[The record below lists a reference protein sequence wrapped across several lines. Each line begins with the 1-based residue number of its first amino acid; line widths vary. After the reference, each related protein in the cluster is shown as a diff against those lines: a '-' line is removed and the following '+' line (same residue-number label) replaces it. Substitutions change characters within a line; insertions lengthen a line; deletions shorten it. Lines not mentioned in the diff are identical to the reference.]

1 MLQAE
6 IVPYCLQKPLDMFLI
21 VAYNDLIK
29 KHLWIIRSDNMTDRY
44 YTVDEI
50 AEMIKIHPKTVQRY
64 IREGRLRATKVG
76 KSWRVSGHDLSTFTE
91 GGSVADTA
99 PLMMDESFERA
110 EIKISAVIDI
120 PVANTQESV
129 RIANTLTAISNSK
142 PPEYGSSAMQTQYLL
157 SEKVI
162 RVMVWGS
169 LGFTQIIL
177 DSIGNLTGNQE
188 G

>member
-1 MLQAE
+1 
-6 IVPYCLQKPLDMFLI
+6 
-21 VAYNDLIK
+21 
-29 KHLWIIRSDNMTDRY
+29 
-44 YTVDEI
+44 VDEI

-64 IREGRLRATKVG
+64 IREGRLKAAKVG

-91 GGSVADTA
+91 GGSISSTA
-99 PLMMDESFERA
+99 PLILGESFDRG
-110 EIKISAVIDI
+110 EIKVSAVIDI

-142 PPEYGSSAMQTQYLL
+142 PPEYGASTMQTQYLM

-162 RVMVWGS
+162 RVMIWGS
-169 LGFTQIIL
+169 LDFTRIIL
-177 DSIGNLTGNQE
+177 DSLTTLTNNE

>member
-1 MLQAE
+1 
-6 IVPYCLQKPLDMFLI
+6 
-21 VAYNDLIK
+21 
-29 KHLWIIRSDNMTDRY
+29 MTDKY

-64 IREGRLRATKVG
+64 IREGRLKAAKVG

-91 GGSVADTA
+91 GGSISDST
-99 PLMMDESFERA
+99 PMSMEESFERG
-110 EIKISAVIDI
+110 EIKISAVVDI

-142 PPEYGSSAMQTQYLL
+142 PPEYGASTMQTQYLM

-162 RVMVWGS
+162 RVMIWGS
-169 LGFTQIIL
+169 LDFTRIIL
-177 DSIGNLTGNQE
+177 DSLTTLTNNE